1 MKQKSDKKKNIKKTT
16 AALAGVL
23 LTVLLCLLLAGLG
36 HTDPENPMED
46 KKADASRMYLT
57 SSTLAM
63 DQQKLADVENANINS
78 GGTEAGAQQDEE
90 QEPETEEQTK
100 EQNAQDDPE
109 QETAE
114 DQEQKDPENSQ
125 TAAQQPLDGQQT
137 GSWSQAQNDSASS
150 ANDSLLSLIQ
160 KNEKGNG
167 GNSGGNEPGQGTT
180 PGGTGGDRPGTIPDG
195 GGQQAT
201 LGPEASAELF
211 TTSIVDGDQV
221 TEQEYPFTITLTEK
235 GKQLQLVSMNVEL
248 NGSLRSCKESDSL
261 KLKEGANTVIVRLRF
276 RDEKSNQIDAR
287 SRAYTLYYM
296 PVNGIVLVVQNAKTG
311 EYLTNGQNLTVY
323 SDNFRIKVTAYKAV
337 SANRFES
344 VSYRVRLRGVAQKGS
359 SDGIFNMKLSVGN
372 QNVLSVT
379 AGEDGANQEHLEC
392 TINYVQ
398 DDFTLSF
405 ESDAVTETISGWKF
419 GGYTEAKYKS
429 KSEKFQFRLSCS
441 SITGAEK
448 ITSVLVTTRYGTTD
462 MIYNMG
468 ANGYISCNLDSADT
482 GTTIQVKCLDS
493 EGKERQYRWII
504 YFTRIFDQEENQR
517 NAPDIRVNVENNQ
530 TVDGLPFVMT
540 VNVVDHNGGWLYP
553 EKDFQVY
560 VNGERKEY
568 DSAQPGD
575 RTYEYRLYLSEGAN
589 TITINATDNEQYPA
603 TRTLTVYY
611 TPEKE
616 KELTVHFV
624 FSAEMVGLG
633 TLIDEEVKVPAG
645 YTIAQVVEERLQ
657 AYGYITSGYGE
668 STNSSYWLTRI
679 AKGGLTSGWSISE
692 EQRARLELE
701 GLTVDDSQFSADS
714 LGEKDFT
721 SGSGW
726 MLAKNHYFVA
736 QSLGTWPV
744 QDRDLVH
751 LVYTLDLGKDVAD
764 DNIAN

>member
-1 MKQKSDKKKNIKKTT
+1 MRNKKKNIKKTA
-16 AALAGVL
+16 AALAGVFL
-23 LTVLLCLLLAGLG
+23 MVLLCFLLAGLG

-78 GGTEAGAQQDEE
+78 GGTEDGAQQDE
-90 QEPETEEQTK
+90 T
-100 EQNAQDDPE
+100 
-109 QETAE
+109 QETNEQSEDQDAQE
-114 DQEQKDPENSQ
+114 DQEQETKENQDQNDAQDSR
-125 TAAQQPLDGQQT
+125 TESQQPIKGQQT
-137 GSWSQAQNDSASS
+137 NDWNQAQNDSSNS
-150 ANDSLLSLIQ
+150 ANDSLLSLIK
-160 KNEKGNG
+160 KNEKGDG
-167 GNSGGNEPGQGTT
+167 GSSGGTNPGQGTT
-180 PGGTGGDRPGTIPDG
+180 PGGTGGNKPGTIPDG
-195 GGQQAT
+195 GGQQVT
-201 LGPEASAELF
+201 LGPENSAELF
-211 TTSIVDGDQV
+211 TTSIEDGAQV
-221 TEQEYPFTITLTEK
+221 TEPDYPFTITLTEK
-235 GKQLQLVSMNVEL
+235 GKQLKLVSMNVEL
-248 NGSLRSCKESDSL
+248 NGSLRTCKASDSL
-261 KLKEGANTVIVRLRF
+261 TLREGANTVIVRLRF

-287 SRAYTLYYM
+287 SKAYTLYYM

-323 SDNFRIKVTAYKAV
+323 SDNFQVKVTAYKAV
-337 SANRFES
+337 SANRFEN
-344 VSYRVRLRGVAQKGS
+344 VSYRVRLRGISQKAG
-359 SDGIFNMKLSVGN
+359 SDGIFYMKLSVGN
-372 QNVLSVT
+372 QNLLSVT
-379 AGEDGANQEHLEC
+379 AGEDNANQEHLEC
-392 TINYVQ
+392 TINYVL

-405 ESDAVTETISGWKF
+405 ESAAVTETISGWKF
-419 GGYTEAKYKS
+419 GGYTEAKYQS
-429 KSEKFQFRLSCS
+429 KSEQFQFRLSCS
-441 SITGAEK
+441 SVTGKEK

-468 ANGYISCNLDSADT
+468 ANGYISCNLDSANT

-517 NAPDIRVNVENNQ
+517 NAPDIRVNAENNQ
-530 TVDGLPFVMT
+530 IVDGLPFILT

-553 EKDFQVY
+553 EKDYQVY

-575 RTYEYRLYLSEGAN
+575 RTYEYRLYLSEGIN
-589 TITINATDNEQYPA
+589 TIYIAATDNEQYTA
-603 TRTLTVYY
+603 SRTLSVTY
-611 TPEKE
+611 TPEKN

-624 FSAEMVGLG
+624 CSAEMVGLG

-657 AYGYITSGYGE
+657 AYGYTTSGYGE
-668 STNSSYWLTRI
+668 STNSNYWLSRI
-679 AKGGLTSGWSISE
+679 AKSGITNGWSISE
-692 EQRARLELE
+692 EQRARLEVE
-701 GLTVDDSQFSADS
+701 GLMVDDSGFFADS

-726 MLAKNHYFVA
+726 MVAVNHRFYA
-736 QSLGTWPV
+736 RSLGDQAV

-751 LVYTLDLGKDVAD
+751 LVYTLDVGKDVKD